1 MEDEMSLVTVDITHA
16 ALHRLVSLARRLRDD
31 GRPSFLSALVE
42 RLLEPKYLAI
52 LEVEIKRSGQT
63 EWRADRERVLLQAAE
78 LGDVIVGG
86 GPFVTSSNTTPN
98 VDLMCADCGDVAL
111 TIPKTAIAG
120 QPSEELRFRCNACGT
135 YGRLPG

>member
-16 ALHRLVSLARRLRDD
+16 ALHRLVALARRLRDD
-31 GRPSFLSALVE
+31 GRPNFLSALVE

-52 LEVEIKRSGQT
+52 LEVEVKRSGQT
-63 EWRADRERVLLQAAE
+63 EWMADRERVLLQAAE

-98 VDLMCADCGDVAL
+98 VDLICADC
-111 TIPKTAIAG
+111 
-120 QPSEELRFRCNACGT
+120 
-135 YGRLPG
+135 